1 MNVSIY
7 GGNSSDAGDQ
17 NSSEYLDYDRDESFS
32 MYFLEELVPVAV
44 IYGITLVVGLIG
56 NLLIIYTVISFRRMR
71 TISNVFL
78 ASLATADLLVVLIC
92 VPVKVAAMIVA
103 LQVVR
108 DASDAIAM
116 FSCWERSADDLSW
129 QRLHQ
134 SDMHVRRPDR
144 CIPCTSS
151 NQRNH

>member
-17 NSSEYLDYDRDESFS
+17 NSSGYLDYDRDESFS

-92 VPVKVAAMIVA
+92 VPVKTKEAAMIVA
-103 LQVVR
+103 LQIVR
-108 DASDAIAM
+108 ASSDVIAM
-116 FSCWERSADDLSW
+116 LSSWQRTTDDLLW
-129 QRLHQ
+129 QRLHK
-134 SDMHVRRPDR
+134 SDLHVRRPYR
-144 CIPCTSS
+144 CNPCTSS
-151 NQRNH
+151 NQL

>member
-17 NSSEYLDYDRDESFS
+17 NSSGYLDYDRDESFS

-92 VPVKVAAMIVA
+92 VPVKVSSIWLLVTI
-103 LQVVR
+103 LL
-108 DASDAIAM
+108 
-116 FSCWERSADDLSW
+116 FSE
-129 QRLHQ
+129 
-134 SDMHVRRPDR
+134 
-144 CIPCTSS
+144 
-151 NQRNH
+151 